1 MNNKYHLFSM
11 LSEFSLSFEKTENIK
26 KFMHN
31 DI

>member
-1 MNNKYHLFSM
+1 MFLSFSM
-11 LSEFSLSFEKTENIK
+11 LSEFSLSFEKNENIK